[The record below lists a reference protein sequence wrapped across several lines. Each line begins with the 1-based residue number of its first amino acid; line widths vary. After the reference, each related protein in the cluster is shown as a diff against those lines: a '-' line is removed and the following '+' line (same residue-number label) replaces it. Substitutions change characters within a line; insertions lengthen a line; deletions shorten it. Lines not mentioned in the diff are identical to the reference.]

1 MNTMD
6 TNSSGTNTSGANT
19 SADTDALSLCARL
32 FDLSRPLAVFDLETT
47 GIDLGRDAIIQV
59 GIARLNPDG
68 ETTTYSTLVDPGR
81 LIPDEVQELTGITN
95 DMVGGAPSLE
105 AVAPEINRL
114 LGSADLCGYN
124 VLKFD
129 LPFLEQAMEQVGI
142 PLDKPE
148 DQQVLDVYQIY
159 RTMEPHTL
167 ERAVAEYTGRPFHQS
182 HQALDDVEA
191 TTQVLAAQLARYE
204 LSGSL
209 RDVIATVR
217 YPYLDGDRKLKAEG
231 EQIVVCFGKHE
242 GRTIRDIADEDP
254 SYLDWV
260 ISEIGG
266 EIGRIVSTRRQEL
279 HPSLS

>member
-1 MNTMD
+1 
-6 TNSSGTNTSGANT
+6 
-19 SADTDALSLCARL
+19 
-32 FDLSRPLAVFDLETT
+32 
-47 GIDLGRDAIIQV
+47 
-59 GIARLNPDG
+59 
-68 ETTTYSTLVDPGR
+68 
-81 LIPDEVQELTGITN
+81 
-95 DMVGGAPSLE
+95 
-105 AVAPEINRL
+105 
-114 LGSADLCGYN
+114 
-124 VLKFD
+124 
-129 LPFLEQAMEQVGI
+129 MERAGI

-191 TTQVLAAQLARYE
+191 TAQVLAAQLARYE

-217 YPYLDGDRKLKAEG
+217 YPYLDGEGKLKAEG

-242 GRTIRDIADEDP
+242 GRTIQDIASDDP

-260 ISEIGG
+260 ASEIGG
-266 EIGRIVSTRRQEL
+266 EIGRIISTRRQEL
-279 HPSLS
+279 HPSLSG

>member
-1 MNTMD
+1 MRTSDMN
-6 TNSSGTNTSGANT
+6 NTSGVNT

-47 GIDLGRDAIIQV
+47 GIDVERDAVIQV
-59 GIARLNPDG
+59 GIARLDPGG

-81 LIPDEVQELTGITN
+81 LVPEEVQDLTGITN
-95 DMVGGAPSLE
+95 DMVSGAPGLE
-105 AVAPEINRL
+105 AVAPEVNRL
-114 LGSADLCGYN
+114 LGTADLCGYN

-129 LPFLEQAMEQVGI
+129 LPFLEQAMERVGI
-142 PLDKPE
+142 PLEKPE

-191 TTQVLAAQLARYE
+191 TVQVLAAQLARYE
-204 LSGSL
+204 LSGPL
-209 RDVIATVR
+209 HEVIATVR
-217 YPYLDGDRKLKAEG
+217 YPYLDGDGKLKADG
-231 EQIVVCFGKHE
+231 ERIVVCFGKHE
-242 GRTIRDIADEDP
+242 GRTIQDIAGDDP

-260 ISEIGG
+260 TSEIGG
-266 EIGRIVSTRRQEL
+266 EIGRIVSTRREALQTQV
-279 HPSLS
+279 S